1 MSICVFTTQVG
12 DGKKW
17 HGGEGKG
24 AKKKE
29 KLMSCEAHLYTKM

>member
-24 AKKKE
+24 AKKK
-29 KLMSCEAHLYTKM
+29 KN